1 MPKAEREPY
10 AEELRA
16 RREEAG
22 LTQKELADLLA
33 VHPSLVAHWEA
44 GRRMPGPR
52 DAQRLDQ
59 VLKTGGTFVRF
70 LEKNPFADH
79 FERVAKAETE
89 ATRIEE
95 FAPVY
100 VPGLLQTKA
109 YATEV
114 YRASRLFYPPDELD
128 RQVVNRLQR
137 AEIFKGKLPEAWF
150 ILSETVLRVV
160 VGGHDVMSE
169 QLSHIL
175 GLVRSKRIRFQV
187 VPFGEGAHAAMG
199 SPLTLMKFADAPDM
213 AYVEGLHTG
222 NVMDANTADYGQL
235 CRDAYD
241 LTRAAAMP
249 PGASLRFLESV
260 TEEYRSYEHTP
271 RPVPDVL
278 AQVQLQRR

>member
-22 LTQKELADLLA
+22 LTQRELADLLA

-59 VLKTGGTFVRF
+59 LLKTGGTFVRF
-70 LEKNPFADH
+70 LEKNPFADR
-79 FERVAKAETE
+79 FERVAKAESQ
-89 ATRIEE
+89 ATRIEA

-114 YRASRLFYPPDELD
+114 YRASRLFFPPDELD
-128 RQVVNRLQR
+128 RQVVNRLRR
-137 AEIFKGKLPEAWF
+137 AEILEGKLPEAGF
-150 ILSETVLRVV
+150 ILSEAVLRVV
-160 VGGHDVMSE
+160 VGSHGVMAE
-169 QLSHIL
+169 QLGHIC
-175 GLVRSKRIRFQV
+175 GLVRSKRIGFQV

-199 SPLTLMKFADAPDM
+199 SLLTLMKFADAPDM

-222 NVMDANTADYGQL
+222 NVMDANNADSVQL

-241 LTRAAAMP
+241 LTRAVALS

-260 TEEYRSYEHTP
+260 TEEYRTHEHTP
-271 RPVPDVL
+271 RPVPSVV